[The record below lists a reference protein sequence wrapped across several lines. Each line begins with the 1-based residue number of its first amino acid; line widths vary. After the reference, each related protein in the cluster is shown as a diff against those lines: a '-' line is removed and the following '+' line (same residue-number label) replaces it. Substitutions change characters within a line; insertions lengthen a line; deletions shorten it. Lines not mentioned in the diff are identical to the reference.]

1 MIGSKAYKYTE
12 AIIFIAS
19 ILAKRYW
26 LFFCHLYAIVCYD
39 NDVFVLYKS
48 YATVPQVSASSHK
61 RPRKLWW
68 LIGLILFALFAVL
81 QMPAAWLLEKYAPE
95 SPYVQHVSGN
105 LWQGSAIW
113 QIPLSSTPLT
123 GAAEWS
129 WQPWYLLLGKLGAE
143 VSINSEQ
150 TRLNGQVKVGLSSW
164 EVNDMSGKIAPE
176 TLGSV
181 VDWQLPNTPIQV
193 NNVSLK
199 RQSDSS
205 AADKDLGK
213 NPSGFSQADGQL
225 TWVGGEVGYPSGG
238 KVFYITIPA
247 MRAELSAEQKNNKKL
262 LHINLVN
269 NQDKRLGDLYIDGDN
284 MLDVSLTQRLLENM
298 PEYKGQ
304 APQDTP
310 VVSVRQ
316 PLMNGLGAR

>member
-1 MIGSKAYKYTE
+1 MP
-12 AIIFIAS
+12 
-19 ILAKRYW
+19 
-26 LFFCHLYAIVCYD
+26 H
-39 NDVFVLYKS
+39 
-48 YATVPQVSASSHK
+48 VSTSSHK

-68 LIGLILFALFAVL
+68 LLGFIFFALFAVL
-81 QMPAAWLLEKYAPE
+81 QMPAAWLLEKYAPDT
-95 SPYVQHVSGN
+95 PYVQHVSGN

-113 QIPLSSTPLT
+113 QLPVSTAPLT

-129 WQPWYLLLGKLGAE
+129 WQPWHLLLGKLGAE
-143 VSINSEQ
+143 VDISSEQ
-150 TRLNGQVKVGLSSW
+150 TRLNGQVKVGTSSW
-164 EVNDMSGKIAPE
+164 QIQNMSGKIAPE
-176 TLGSV
+176 TLSNV

-199 RQSDSS
+199 RQSAKNSEASS
-205 AADKDLGK
+205 SDRNAA
-213 NPSGFSQADGQL
+213 GFREASGQL

-238 KVFYITIPA
+238 KVFYLTMPA
-247 MRAELSAEQKNNKKL
+247 LRAELSAEQKNNKNL
-262 LHINLVN
+262 LHVNLIN

-316 PLMNGLGAR
+316 PLLSGLGAR

>member
-1 MIGSKAYKYTE
+1 M
-12 AIIFIAS
+12 
-19 ILAKRYW
+19 
-26 LFFCHLYAIVCYD
+26 
-39 NDVFVLYKS
+39 
-48 YATVPQVSASSHK
+48 PQVSTSSHK

-68 LIGLILFALFAVL
+68 LFGFVLFALFAVL
-81 QMPAAWLLEKYAPE
+81 QMPAAWLLEKYAPDT
-95 SPYVQHVSGN
+95 PYVQHVSGN

-113 QIPLSSTPLT
+113 QLPVSSTPLT

-129 WQPWYLLLGKLGAE
+129 WQPWHLLLGKLGAE
-143 VSINSEQ
+143 VDISSEQ
-150 TRLNGQVKVGLSSW
+150 TRLNGQVKVGSSSW
-164 EVNDMSGKIAPE
+164 QVQNMSGKIAPE
-176 TLGSV
+176 TLTSV
-181 VDWQLPNTPIQV
+181 VDWQLPNAPIQV

-199 RQSDSS
+199 RQSAANGAASS
-205 AADKDLGK
+205 SSENSGK
-213 NPSGFSQADGQL
+213 NVAGFSEASGQL

-238 KVFYITIPA
+238 KVFYITMPA
-247 MRAELSAEQKNNKKL
+247 LRAELSAEQKNNKNL

-316 PLMNGLGAR
+316 PLLDGLGAR

>member
-1 MIGSKAYKYTE
+1 MP
-12 AIIFIAS
+12 
-19 ILAKRYW
+19 
-26 LFFCHLYAIVCYD
+26 H
-39 NDVFVLYKS
+39 
-48 YATVPQVSASSHK
+48 VSTSSHK

-68 LIGLILFALFAVL
+68 LLGFIFFALFAML
-81 QMPAAWLLEKYAPE
+81 QMPAAWLLEKYAPDT
-95 SPYVQHVSGN
+95 PYVQHVSGN

-113 QIPLSSTPLT
+113 QLPVSATPLT

-129 WQPWYLLLGKLGAE
+129 WQPWHLLLGKLGVE
-143 VSINSEQ
+143 VDISSEQ
-150 TRLNGQVKVGLSSW
+150 TRLNGQVKVGTSSW
-164 EVNDMSGKIAPE
+164 QIQNMSGKIAPE
-176 TLGSV
+176 TLSNV

-199 RQSDSS
+199 RQSAKNSEASS
-205 AADKDLGK
+205 SDRNAA
-213 NPSGFSQADGQL
+213 GFREASGQL

-238 KVFYITIPA
+238 KVFYITMPA
-247 MRAELSAEQKNNKKL
+247 LRAELSAEQKNNKNL
-262 LHINLVN
+262 LHVNLIN

-316 PLMNGLGAR
+316 PLLSGLGAR

>member
-1 MIGSKAYKYTE
+1 MP
-12 AIIFIAS
+12 
-19 ILAKRYW
+19 
-26 LFFCHLYAIVCYD
+26 H
-39 NDVFVLYKS
+39 
-48 YATVPQVSASSHK
+48 VSTSSHK

-68 LIGLILFALFAVL
+68 LLGFIFFALFAML
-81 QMPAAWLLEKYAPE
+81 QMPAAWLLEKYAPDT
-95 SPYVQHVSGN
+95 PYVQHVSGN

-113 QIPLSSTPLT
+113 QLPVSATPLT

-129 WQPWYLLLGKLGAE
+129 WQPWHLLLGKLRAE
-143 VSINSEQ
+143 VDISSEQ
-150 TRLNGQVKVGLSSW
+150 TRLNGQVKVGSSSW
-164 EVNDMSGKIAPE
+164 QIQNMSGKIAPE
-176 TLGSV
+176 TLASV

-199 RQSDSS
+199 RQSAANPASTSS
-205 AADKDLGK
+205 ENSGK
-213 NPSGFSQADGQL
+213 NAAGFSEAGGQL

-238 KVFYITIPA
+238 KVFYITMPA
-247 MRAELSAEQKNNKKL
+247 LRAELSAEQKNNKNL
-262 LHINLVN
+262 LHVNLIN

-316 PLMNGLGAR
+316 PLLSGLGAR

>member
-1 MIGSKAYKYTE
+1 MP
-12 AIIFIAS
+12 
-19 ILAKRYW
+19 
-26 LFFCHLYAIVCYD
+26 H
-39 NDVFVLYKS
+39 
-48 YATVPQVSASSHK
+48 VSTSSHK

-68 LIGLILFALFAVL
+68 LLGFIFFALFAVL
-81 QMPAAWLLEKYAPE
+81 QMPAAWLLEKYAPDT
-95 SPYVQHVSGN
+95 PYVQHVSGN

-113 QIPLSSTPLT
+113 QLPVSATPLT

-129 WQPWYLLLGKLGAE
+129 WQPWHLLLGKLGAE
-143 VSINSEQ
+143 VDISSEQ
-150 TRLNGQVKVGLSSW
+150 TRLNGQVKVGSSSW
-164 EVNDMSGKIAPE
+164 QIQNMSGKIAPE
-176 TLGSV
+176 TLSNV

-199 RQSDSS
+199 RQSAKNSEASS
-205 AADKDLGK
+205 SDRNAA
-213 NPSGFSQADGQL
+213 GFSEASGQL

-238 KVFYITIPA
+238 KVFYITMPA
-247 MRAELSAEQKNNKKL
+247 LRAELSAEQKNNKNL
-262 LHINLVN
+262 LHVNLIN

-316 PLMNGLGAR
+316 PLLSGLGAR

>member
-1 MIGSKAYKYTE
+1 M
-12 AIIFIAS
+12 
-19 ILAKRYW
+19 
-26 LFFCHLYAIVCYD
+26 
-39 NDVFVLYKS
+39 
-48 YATVPQVSASSHK
+48 PQVSTSSHK

-68 LIGLILFALFAVL
+68 LFGFILFALFAVL
-81 QMPAAWLLEKYAPE
+81 QMPAAWLLEKYAPDT
-95 SPYVQHVSGN
+95 PYVQHVSGN

-113 QIPLSSTPLT
+113 QLPVSATPLT

-129 WQPWYLLLGKLGAE
+129 WQPWHLLLGKLGAE
-143 VSINSEQ
+143 VDISSEQ
-150 TRLNGQVKVGLSSW
+150 TRLKGQVKVGSSSW
-164 EVNDMSGKIAPE
+164 QVQNMSGKIAPE
-176 TLGSV
+176 TLASV
-181 VDWQLPNTPIQV
+181 VDWQLPNAPIQV

-199 RQSDSS
+199 RQSAANAAASS
-205 AADKDLGK
+205 SSENSGK
-213 NPSGFSQADGQL
+213 NVAGFSEASGQL

-238 KVFYITIPA
+238 KVFYITMPA
-247 MRAELSAEQKNNKKL
+247 LRAELSAEQKNNKNL

-316 PLMNGLGAR
+316 PLLDGLGAR

>member
-1 MIGSKAYKYTE
+1 MP
-12 AIIFIAS
+12 
-19 ILAKRYW
+19 
-26 LFFCHLYAIVCYD
+26 H
-39 NDVFVLYKS
+39 
-48 YATVPQVSASSHK
+48 VSTSSHK

-68 LIGLILFALFAVL
+68 LLGFIFFALFAML
-81 QMPAAWLLEKYAPE
+81 QMPAAWLLEKYAPDT
-95 SPYVQHVSGN
+95 PYVQHVSGN

-113 QIPLSSTPLT
+113 QFPVSATPLT

-129 WQPWYLLLGKLGAE
+129 WQPWHLLLGKLGAE
-143 VSINSEQ
+143 VDISSEQ
-150 TRLNGQVKVGLSSW
+150 TRLNGQVKVGTSSW
-164 EVNDMSGKIAPE
+164 QIQNMSGKIAPE
-176 TLGSV
+176 TLSNV

-199 RQSDSS
+199 RQSAKNSEASS
-205 AADKDLGK
+205 SDRNAA
-213 NPSGFSQADGQL
+213 GFREASGQL

-238 KVFYITIPA
+238 KVFYLTMPA
-247 MRAELSAEQKNNKKL
+247 LRAELSAEQKNNKNL
-262 LHINLVN
+262 LHVNLIN

-316 PLMNGLGAR
+316 PLLNGLGVR

>member
-1 MIGSKAYKYTE
+1 M
-12 AIIFIAS
+12 
-19 ILAKRYW
+19 
-26 LFFCHLYAIVCYD
+26 
-39 NDVFVLYKS
+39 
-48 YATVPQVSASSHK
+48 PQVSTSSHK

-68 LIGLILFALFAVL
+68 LFGFVLFALFAVL
-81 QMPAAWLLEKYAPE
+81 QMPAAWLLEKYAPDT
-95 SPYVQHVSGN
+95 PYVQHVSGN

-113 QIPLSSTPLT
+113 QLPVSATPLT

-129 WQPWYLLLGKLGAE
+129 WQPWHLLLGKLGAE
-143 VSINSEQ
+143 VDISSEQ
-150 TRLNGQVKVGLSSW
+150 TRLNGQVKVGSSSW
-164 EVNDMSGKIAPE
+164 QVQNMSGKITPE
-176 TLGSV
+176 TLASV
-181 VDWQLPNTPIQV
+181 VDWQLPNAPIQV

-199 RQSDSS
+199 RQSAANAAASS
-205 AADKDLGK
+205 SSENSGK
-213 NPSGFSQADGQL
+213 NVAGFSEASGQL

-238 KVFYITIPA
+238 KVFYITMPA
-247 MRAELSAEQKNNKKL
+247 LRAELSAEQKNNKNL

-316 PLMNGLGAR
+316 PLLDGLGAR

>member
-1 MIGSKAYKYTE
+1 MPQ
-12 AIIFIAS
+12 AS
-19 ILAKRYW
+19 TS
-26 LFFCHLYAIVCYD
+26 
-39 NDVFVLYKS
+39 S
-48 YATVPQVSASSHK
+48 YK

-68 LIGLILFALFAVL
+68 LFGFILFALFAVL
-81 QMPAAWLLEKYAPE
+81 QMPAAWLLEKYAPDT
-95 SPYVQHVSGN
+95 PYVQHVSGN

-113 QIPLSSTPLT
+113 QLPVSATPLT

-129 WQPWYLLLGKLGAE
+129 WQPWHLLLGKLGAE
-143 VSINSEQ
+143 VDISSEQ
-150 TRLNGQVKVGLSSW
+150 TRLNGQVKVGSSSW
-164 EVNDMSGKIAPE
+164 QVQNMSGKIAPE
-176 TLGSV
+176 TLASV
-181 VDWQLPNTPIQV
+181 VDWQLPNAPIQV
-193 NNVSLK
+193 NNVSLR
-199 RQSDSS
+199 RQSAANDAASS
-205 AADKDLGK
+205 SSENSGK
-213 NPSGFSQADGQL
+213 NVAGFSEASGQL

-238 KVFYITIPA
+238 KVFYITMPA
-247 MRAELSAEQKNNKKL
+247 LRAELSAEQKNNKNL

-316 PLMNGLGAR
+316 PLLDGLGAR

>member
-1 MIGSKAYKYTE
+1 M
-12 AIIFIAS
+12 
-19 ILAKRYW
+19 
-26 LFFCHLYAIVCYD
+26 
-39 NDVFVLYKS
+39 
-48 YATVPQVSASSHK
+48 PQVSTSSHK
-61 RPRKLWW
+61 HPRKLW
-68 LIGLILFALFAVL
+68 GLFGFVLFALFAVL
-81 QMPAAWLLEKYAPE
+81 QMPAAWLLEKYAPDT
-95 SPYVQHVSGN
+95 PYVQHVSGN

-113 QIPLSSTPLT
+113 QFPVSAAPLT

-129 WQPWYLLLGKLGAE
+129 WQPWHLFLGKLGAE
-143 VSINSEQ
+143 VDISSEQ
-150 TRLNGQVKVGLSSW
+150 TLLNGQVKVGSSSW
-164 EVNDMSGKIAPE
+164 QVQNMSGKIAPE
-176 TLGSV
+176 TLASV
-181 VDWQLPNTPIQV
+181 VDWRLPNAPIQV

-199 RQSDSS
+199 RQSAANGAASTSS
-205 AADKDLGK
+205 ENSGK
-213 NPSGFSQADGQL
+213 NVAGFSEASGQL

-238 KVFYITIPA
+238 KVFYITMPA
-247 MRAELSAEQKNNKKL
+247 LRAELSAEQKNNKNL

-316 PLMNGLGAR
+316 PLLDGLGAR

>member
-1 MIGSKAYKYTE
+1 M
-12 AIIFIAS
+12 
-19 ILAKRYW
+19 
-26 LFFCHLYAIVCYD
+26 
-39 NDVFVLYKS
+39 
-48 YATVPQVSASSHK
+48 PQVSTSSYK

-68 LIGLILFALFAVL
+68 LFGFILFALFAVL
-81 QMPAAWLLEKYAPE
+81 QMPAAWLLEKYAPDT
-95 SPYVQHVSGN
+95 PYVQHVSGN

-113 QIPLSSTPLT
+113 QLPVSATPLT

-129 WQPWYLLLGKLGAE
+129 WQPWHLLLGKLGAE
-143 VSINSEQ
+143 VDISSEQ
-150 TRLNGQVKVGLSSW
+150 TRLNGQVKVGSSSW
-164 EVNDMSGKIAPE
+164 QVQNMSGKIAPE
-176 TLGSV
+176 TLASV
-181 VDWQLPNTPIQV
+181 VDWQLPNAPIQV

-199 RQSDSS
+199 RQSAANGAASS
-205 AADKDLGK
+205 SSENSGK
-213 NPSGFSQADGQL
+213 NVAGFSEASGQL

-238 KVFYITIPA
+238 KVFYITMPA
-247 MRAELSAEQKNNKKL
+247 LRAELSAEQKNNKNL

-316 PLMNGLGAR
+316 PLLDGLGAR

>member
-1 MIGSKAYKYTE
+1 MP
-12 AIIFIAS
+12 
-19 ILAKRYW
+19 
-26 LFFCHLYAIVCYD
+26 H
-39 NDVFVLYKS
+39 
-48 YATVPQVSASSHK
+48 VSTSSHK

-68 LIGLILFALFAVL
+68 LLGFIFFALFAVL
-81 QMPAAWLLEKYAPE
+81 QMPAAWLLEKYAPDT
-95 SPYVQHVSGN
+95 PYVQHVSGN

-113 QIPLSSTPLT
+113 QLPVSTAPLT

-129 WQPWYLLLGKLGAE
+129 WQPWHLLLGKLGAE
-143 VSINSEQ
+143 VDISSEQ
-150 TRLNGQVKVGLSSW
+150 TRLNGQVKVGSSSW
-164 EVNDMSGKIAPE
+164 QIQNMSGKIAPE
-176 TLGSV
+176 TLASV

-193 NNVSLK
+193 NNISLK
-199 RQSDSS
+199 RQSAANPASTSS
-205 AADKDLGK
+205 ENSGK
-213 NPSGFSQADGQL
+213 NAAGFREASGQL

-238 KVFYITIPA
+238 KVFYITMPA
-247 MRAELSAEQKNNKKL
+247 LRAELSAEQKNNKNL
-262 LHINLVN
+262 LHVNLIN

-316 PLMNGLGAR
+316 PLLNGLEAR

>member
-1 MIGSKAYKYTE
+1 M
-12 AIIFIAS
+12 
-19 ILAKRYW
+19 
-26 LFFCHLYAIVCYD
+26 
-39 NDVFVLYKS
+39 
-48 YATVPQVSASSHK
+48 PQVSTSSHK

-68 LIGLILFALFAVL
+68 LFGFVLFALFAVL
-81 QMPAAWLLEKYAPE
+81 QMPAAWLLEKYAPDT
-95 SPYVQHVSGN
+95 PYVQHVSGN

-113 QIPLSSTPLT
+113 QLPVSATPLT

-129 WQPWYLLLGKLGAE
+129 WQPWHLLLGKLGAE
-143 VSINSEQ
+143 VDISSEQ
-150 TRLNGQVKVGLSSW
+150 TRLNGQVKVGSSSW
-164 EVNDMSGKIAPE
+164 QVQNMSGKIAPE
-176 TLGSV
+176 TLASV
-181 VDWQLPNTPIQV
+181 VDWQLPNAPIQV

-199 RQSDSS
+199 RQSAANGAASS
-205 AADKDLGK
+205 SSENSGK
-213 NPSGFSQADGQL
+213 NVAGFSEASGQL

-238 KVFYITIPA
+238 KVFYITMPA
-247 MRAELSAEQKNNKKL
+247 LRAELSAEQKNNKNL

-316 PLMNGLGAR
+316 PLLDGLGAR